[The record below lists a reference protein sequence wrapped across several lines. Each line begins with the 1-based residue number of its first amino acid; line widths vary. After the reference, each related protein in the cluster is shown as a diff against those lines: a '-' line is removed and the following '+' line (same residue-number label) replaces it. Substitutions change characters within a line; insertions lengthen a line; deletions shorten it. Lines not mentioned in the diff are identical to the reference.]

1 MATTS
6 TIQDFEILQRILQ
19 IEDFR
24 ELWVQKNLDLQL
36 EAQYALF
43 SL

>member
-6 TIQDFEILQRILQ
+6 TTPDFEILQRILQ

-36 EAQYALF
+36 EAQDALV

>member
-36 EAQYALF
+36 EAQDALF

>member
-19 IEDFR
+19 IEDFT

-36 EAQYALF
+36 EAQDALF

>member
-24 ELWVQKNLDLQL
+24 ELRVQKNLDLQL
-36 EAQYALF
+36 EAQDALF

>member
-1 MATTS
+1 MATTF
-6 TIQDFEILQRILQ
+6 TTPDFEILQRILQ

-36 EAQYALF
+36 EAQDALF

>member
-1 MATTS
+1 MATTF
-6 TIQDFEILQRILQ
+6 TTPDFEILQRILQ
-19 IEDFR
+19 IEDFT

-36 EAQYALF
+36 EAQDALF